1 MQQKSW
7 SGIKWLSLGLSVGSI
22 VLAIVL
28 MQESGNEQPASTNK
42 PTTEEPKTQVESPVI
57 VERKDG
63 NMVWKLRA
71 EEANQQLD
79 GRMRLSKPVLVL
91 YTETEQ
97 QIHVVSQLAWF
108 NPLTRDLRFEREVL
122 VRYKT
127 WSISTDIMTYNS
139 SSDELHMPNAF
150 KLWGDSITAH
160 GKNMR
165 LQRSSEEV
173 NVDDGIWIED
183 RNPHWQGATP

>member
-7 SGIKWLSLGLSVGSI
+7 SGIKWLSLGLSLGSI

-28 MQESGNEQPASTNK
+28 MQESGNEQV
-42 PTTEEPKTQVESPVI
+42 PTSQQVTEDSKTQVESPVI

-63 NMVWKLRA
+63 KIIWQLRA

-91 YTETEQ
+91 YTETQQ

-108 NPLTRDLRFEREVL
+108 NPLTRDLRFERDVL
-122 VRYKT
+122 VRHET
-127 WSISTDIMTYNS
+127 WSISTDIMIYNS
-139 SSDELHMPNAF
+139 GSDELHMPNAF
-150 KLWGDSITAH
+150 KLWGDGITAH

-165 LQRSSEEV
+165 LQRSSEQV

-183 RNPHWQGATP
+183 SNPHWQGATP